1 MIGKLVLRAASNT
14 LIKNDNN
21 FTILPSKPGVT
32 GSSPVGRANV
42 ARMRDRG
49 FNGGCS
55 SAGRVPDCDSGCRGF
70 ESHQPPQNST
80 TYGSF
85 LISGIED
92 GAAQMALCGRPS
104 QLLFVRLKALGP
116 GVA

>member
-55 SAGRVPDCDSGCRGF
+55 SAGRVPDCDSGCRGL
-70 ESHQPPQNST
+70 ESHQPPQN
-80 TYGSF
+80 
-85 LISGIED
+85 
-92 GAAQMALCGRPS
+92 Q
-104 QLLFVRLKALGP
+104 RLRTCAGVKLSKIILDHSINFKAMRKTPVL
-116 GVA
+116 